1 MKANSK
7 MWRSKYLLF
16 FCMALLSMT
25 TMRAEK
31 LERIEPPCWWIG
43 MDTDLQ
49 LMLYGPRISGSK
61 VSVDASVKGLSIGK
75 VTSTD
80 NPDYLFVEVRIG
92 DRLKPGIY
100 TFNLMTDDG
109 RQIDFDYELLKR
121 RDGSARRGS
130 FGPADVVYL
139 LMPDRFAN
147 GDKANDTSREAVEK
161 ADPENLGGRHGGD
174 IQGIIDHLDDIAALG
189 ATTIWPTPLL
199 FDNEKSYSYHG
210 YACADYYRIDPRYGT
225 NELYRKMV
233 EKAHRKGLK
242 VIMDMV
248 PNHCGT
254 AHWWMDNLPSSNW
267 INYPE
272 NLKRGGER
280 LIRTNAA
287 MSTHTD
293 PHAARVDKES
303 CVKGWFDT
311 TMPDMNL
318 SDPLVRQYLIQMAV
332 WWVEYADLDG
342 LRVDTFPYS
351 DKKGIATWTKAILDE
366 YRNFNIVGEVWFG
379 DVASCSYWEGRKQRD
394 GYNSHLP
401 SVMDFPLM
409 FATISALTSDGTD
422 WEPSML
428 RIYNSLALDWL
439 YDDPSDIL
447 IFLGNHDTPRLAHE
461 MGGDF
466 DKIKMAYVL
475 LATMRGVP
483 QLYYGDEYGLQSA
496 DGTVGHS
503 QERVD
508 MPWGHFTPEQ
518 KELRKFISD
527 LFDWRK
533 GSKAVTE
540 GSFLH
545 FRPDSRNVY
554 AYFRMA
560 KNEAVMVILNGGE
573 SDYAVDW
580 DHFTEATSKYAKKG
594 KNVITG
600 EQVKVGEKYVVE
612 PGTAAILE
620 FR

>member
-1 MKANSK
+1 
-7 MWRSKYLLF
+7 
-16 FCMALLSMT
+16 MALFSLT
-25 TMRAEK
+25 ALRAER
-31 LERIEPPCWWIG
+31 LERVEPPCWWIG

-49 LMLYGPRISGSK
+49 LMLYGDNIAGSK
-61 VSVDASVKGLSIGK
+61 VSVDATVKGLSVGK
-75 VTSTD
+75 VTTTD
-80 NPDYLFVEVRIG
+80 NPNYLFVEVKVG
-92 DRLKPGIY
+92 NRLEPGTY
-100 TFNLMTDDG
+100 TFNLVTKDG
-109 RQIDFDYELLKR
+109 RQVDFDYEFLKR
-121 RDGSARRGS
+121 RDGSAKRGS
-130 FGPADVVYL
+130 FGPSDAVYL

-147 GDKANDTSREAVEK
+147 GDKSNDTSEDAVEK
-161 ADPENLGGRHGGD
+161 AAPKNLGGRHGGD
-174 IQGIIDHLDDIAALG
+174 IQGIIDHLDDLNDLG
-189 ATTIWPTPLL
+189 VTTIWPTPLL

-210 YACADYYRIDPRYGT
+210 YACADYYLIDPRYGT
-225 NELYRKMV
+225 NELYRTFVK
-233 EKAHRKGLK
+233 KAHNKGMK

-254 AHWWMDNLPSSNW
+254 AHWWMKDLPSETW

-272 NLKRGGER
+272 NLKRKGNK

-293 PHAARVDKES
+293 PHAAEVDKDL

-311 TMPDMNL
+311 TMPDLNL
-318 SDPLVRQYLIQMAV
+318 ADPLVRHYLVQMAV

-342 LRVDTFPYS
+342 LRVDTYPYS
-351 DKKGIATWTKAILDE
+351 DKKGIAAWTKAILSE
-366 YRNFNIVGEVWFG
+366 YKNLNIVGEVWFG

-394 GYNSHLP
+394 GYNSQLP

-409 FATISALTSDGTD
+409 FATISALTADGTD

-461 MGGDF
+461 LGGDPE
-466 DKIKMAYVL
+466 KIKMAYTL

-508 MPWGHFTPEQ
+508 MPWGKFTQEQ
-518 KELRKFISD
+518 KVLRD
-527 LFDWRK
+527 YVTQLFTWRK
-533 GSKAVTE
+533 SSKAVADGKFT
-540 GSFLH
+540 H

-554 AYFRMA
+554 VYFRTV
-560 KNEAVMVILNGGE
+560 KDEAVMVILNGGTE
-573 SDYAVDW
+573 DYTVDW
-580 DHFTEATSKYAKKG
+580 AHFSEITAKFAKKG
-594 KNVITG
+594 KNVMTG
-600 EQVKVGEKYVVE
+600 ERLKVGDDYVVE
-612 PGTAAILE
+612 PGAAVILE